1 MKTLFTT
8 LFLALISLGTFA
20 QNGITITVQVPVPSE
35 EGTLIA
41 GLYDEATFLKSEPLQ
56 DKDSNIVDGYATLV
70 FENVLPGTYAI
81 ALYHDKNGNKI
92 MDFEPNGM
100 PKEMFGASNNVMA
113 MGPPTW
119 RNAKFDVSSEDIEM
133 EIRL

>member
-8 LFLALISLGTFA
+8 LLLALISLGTFA

-41 GLYDEATFLKSEPLQ
+41 GLYDEATFMKSEPLQ

-70 FENVLPGTYAI
+70 FDNVLPGTYAI